1 MVRLLTQPQYNPMTT
16 AQQVI
21 SIFAGTR
28 GYMDSLPP
36 NDIPDFEKGLLQFA
50 QESNRDFYDDLSKD
64 LKLTK
69 ELAERLG
76 KIIDEYKKTYKKK

>member
-28 GYMDSLPP
+28 GYMDSLPA

-50 QESNRDFYDDLSKD
+50 QESHRDFYDDLSKD